1 MTIRGGGNPILD
13 MVCAPRFRMGPPPR
27 SFAADAYDCIM
38 VRIRIGSTEYKCV
51 ARGSA
56 PDGEFPSDPAL
67 LAVHPPSACSGVKA
81 LRNTSSAK
89 AASRLAS
96 LPFRSLDPFRALRE
110 PDRRLPD
117 EERPSPRRTKNR
129 HYRSQRAASDRPAV
143 RLWWQLSGRN
153 RLTRKAPYKS
163 HAPKRSLAAAC
174 PKISGGWR
182 AAGPERLVAATPGRF
197 GTFALNDTT
206 IT

>member
-27 SFAADAYDCIM
+27 NFAADAYDCIM

-81 LRNTSSAK
+81 LRNTSLAK
-89 AASRLAS
+89 AASRQAPLA
-96 LPFRSLDPFRALRE
+96 FRSLDPFRALRE
-110 PDRRLPD
+110 PDRRRPD
-117 EERPSPRRTKNR
+117 GERPPAPEQRTGSIDLAELRAIDPPRG
-129 HYRSQRAASDRPAV
+129 YGRA
-143 RLWWQLSGRN
+143 
-153 RLTRKAPYKS
+153 
-163 HAPKRSLAAAC
+163 
-174 PKISGGWR
+174 
-182 AAGPERLVAATPGRF
+182 
-197 GTFALNDTT
+197 
-206 IT
+206 

>member
-1 MTIRGGGNPILD
+1 MRMT
-13 MVCAPRFRMGPPPR
+13 
-27 SFAADAYDCIM
+27 IM

-163 HAPKRSLAAAC
+163 FGASRPLPLGLAHVPSANPLPPLSLGGANRSTCSQAAIA
-174 PKISGGWR
+174 WR
-182 AAGPERLVAATPGRF
+182 RWRGLRRWKPDLRSRRRPLF
-197 GTFALNDTT
+197 DC
-206 IT
+206 